1 MRSSFPIFAAA
12 AFAAMFA
19 LLPAGV
25 TGRVGQVTAGF
36 CQAVE
41 ADAVSPAR
49 NWLGNLHGWSDSP
62 LVLNWRAFVAQT
74 KGRELP
80 QGCEH

>member
-19 LLPAGV
+19 LAPGALGTRSGLVPAGL
-25 TGRVGQVTAGF
+25 

-49 NWLGNLHGWSDSP
+49 NWLGNLLGWSDSP
-62 LVLNWRAFVAQT
+62 LVLNWRAFVAQA

-80 QGCEH
+80 AGCEH

>member
-12 AFAAMFA
+12 AFAATFA
-19 LLPAGV
+19 LLPDGV
-25 TGRVGQVTAGF
+25 ANRAGQVAAGL
-36 CQAVE
+36 CHAVE

-62 LVLNWRAFVAQT
+62 LVLNWRALVAQT

-80 QGCEH
+80 AACEH

>member
-1 MRSSFPIFAAA
+1 MRSSFPIFAAT

-19 LLPAGV
+19 LTPATPTGHASPALCQPAG
-25 TGRVGQVTAGF
+25 
-36 CQAVE
+36 

-80 QGCEH
+80 AGCEH